1 VSGLIILLRIT
12 MTERKFLVFL
22 LPALLLVFACV
33 LVSGCTGADQ
43 AGNAQGS
50 SLDDKTSQ
58 VAADAGDKVS
68 VYYKGTLDD
77 GEIFDQSKNGVP
89 LVFVL
94 GSGRMIEGFD
104 KAVFGMKAGEV
115 KTVTLT
121 PDLAYGEYNEELLF
135 PANRSTFPEGEEPE
149 VGQQFYISD
158 NSGRQ
163 YPVTIINITGDEIIL
178 DANHQLA
185 GKNLTFEITLASVER

>member
-1 VSGLIILLRIT
+1 
-12 MTERKFLVFL
+12 MTERKFLVYL

-43 AGNAQGS
+43 AGNGQLSVSDG
-50 SLDDKTSQ
+50 KTSQ
-58 VAADAGDKVS
+58 VAAQAGDKVS

-77 GEIFDQSKNGVP
+77 GEIFDQSKEGIP

-104 KAVFGMKAGEV
+104 AAVFGMKPGES

-121 PDLAYGEYNEELLF
+121 PDIAYGEYNEGLLF
-135 PANRSTFPEGEEPE
+135 PANRSSFPEGEEPE

-158 NSGRQ
+158 NSGMQ
-163 YPVTIINITGDEIIL
+163 YPVTIVDITEDEIIL
-178 DANHQLA
+178 DANHHLA
-185 GKNLTFEITLASVER
+185 GENLTFEITLESVER